1 MFLTVCPNTALD
13 KILFIKEWTAG
24 MPMRTERIVNSVGG
38 KDLNSAVTLTYLGAE
53 TVSLGFFVGDIGKE
67 LVSIVEEYGIKVD
80 AIWADGTNRI
90 AHVIADKKN
99 NEHSHVIAGKTIVN
113 AAQKQEFLD
122 RFRARLSDTEYI
134 ILAGTV
140 PESMNQDL
148 YAELIPIARDA
159 GIPALV
165 DAHGEVMRAAVTAV
179 PDIVKMNWE
188 EFEFTFDKKAE
199 TIESLIQ
206 QAGEFYKEKNL
217 KNLVITMSKEGILA
231 FTPDGTFLAKAPPEE
246 PLNAAGAGDS
256 VSSTLAFRLS
266 RDDDWGSVL
275 RWSCA
280 VSAATVLTERT
291 GDVFQEDIERILPQ
305 VSIKKL

>member
-13 KILFIKEWTAG
+13 KILFVKEWTAG
-24 MPMRTERIVNSVGG
+24 KPMRTERIVNSVGG
-38 KDLNSAVTLTYLGAE
+38 KGLNSAVTLTYLGAE

-67 LVSIVEEYGIKVD
+67 LVSIVEEYGITVD

-99 NEHSHVIAGKTIVN
+99 SEHSHVIAGKTIVN
-113 AAQKQEFLD
+113 AAQKQEFFN
-122 RFRARLSDTEYI
+122 RFRARLDDSEYV

-148 YAELIPIARDA
+148 YTELIPIARDA
-159 GIPALV
+159 GIPTLV

-179 PDIVKMNWE
+179 PDIVKMNWD

-246 PLNAAGAGDS
+246 PLNSAGAGDS
-256 VSSTLAFRLS
+256 VSSTLAYRLS
-266 RDDDWGSVL
+266 KDDDWESVL